1 MKNAKIIDKDK
12 TNSYFLTLWAMV
24 VWFSAEIIFALFND
38 KLGISKDDLLGAA
51 CISFIVIYAVVKPM
65 ISRIQLKLWMRYVL
79 YFISYTFLFFL
90 ISFM

>member
-1 MKNAKIIDKDK
+1 MQKLLIRTKQIVI
-12 TNSYFLTLWAMV
+12 FLTLWAMV

-38 KLGISKDDLLGAA
+38 KLSVSKDDLLGSA

-65 ISRIQLKLWMRYVL
+65 VYRFQLKLWMRYVL
-79 YFISYTFLFFL
+79 YFVSYTFLFFL

>member
-1 MKNAKIIDKDK
+1 MQKLLIRAKQIVI
-12 TNSYFLTLWAMV
+12 FLALWAIV

-38 KLGISKDDLLGAA
+38 KLSVSKDDLLGSA

-65 ISRIQLKLWMRYVL
+65 ISHFQLKLWMRYVL
-79 YFISYTFLFFL
+79 YFISYTCLFIL